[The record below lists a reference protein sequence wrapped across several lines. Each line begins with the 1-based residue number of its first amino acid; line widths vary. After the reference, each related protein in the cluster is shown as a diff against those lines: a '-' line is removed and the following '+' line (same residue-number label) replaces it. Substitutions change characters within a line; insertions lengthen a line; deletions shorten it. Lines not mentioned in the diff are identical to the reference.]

1 MSNNLP
7 TKTTD
12 IEIRRPELWTL
23 HLALN
28 AQRISYVLYSK
39 AQDDSLIWGEVGID
53 LSFGSYLKGVE
64 NAIYDNPLFLKPYGE
79 VKVVVDSTRFMVMPS
94 EIDDDDTRLD
104 VMDTAFPDA
113 EGEFAFCGM
122 PQCGTVMGFE
132 MEKGLE
138 AFLQRTFFNPPICHA
153 LVPLCEYHKS
163 KQGQTSLRR
172 MYAHLHDDKLSLCL
186 FQRGDLAMTNS
197 FKFETIDDAAYYA
210 LHAWQSYGF
219 DALADEI
226 QLSGD
231 KSLRDDITPMLR
243 KYVNYVMPAIF
254 PAAAMRIGHDAVKA
268 PYHLI
273 LLALCE

>member
-1 MSNNLP
+1 
-7 TKTTD
+7 
-12 IEIRRPELWTL
+12 
-23 HLALN
+23 
-28 AQRISYVLYSK
+28 
-39 AQDDSLIWGEVGID
+39 
-53 LSFGSYLKGVE
+53 
-64 NAIYDNPLFLKPYGE
+64 
-79 VKVVVDSTRFMVMPS
+79 
-94 EIDDDDTRLD
+94 
-104 VMDTAFPDA
+104 
-113 EGEFAFCGM
+113 
-122 PQCGTVMGFE
+122 
-132 MEKGLE
+132 
-138 AFLQRTFFNPPICHA
+138 
-153 LVPLCEYHKS
+153 
-163 KQGQTSLRR
+163 
-172 MYAHLHDDKLSLCL
+172 MYAHLQDDKLSLCL